1 MLNVSEGLESRG
13 MIWFG
18 IVCCVQMKGSVYQ
31 AKEAKLSP
39 IINRRK
45 KEEKNIIKF
54 AITQYHTT
62 MGRISWRRKPGGI
75 TTKQKHAANVRVKD
89 AVCLNDGLAVRLKKQ
104 SEFSHVFGR
113 IYY

>member
-1 MLNVSEGLESRG
+1 MLNVSEGLKNRG
-13 MIWFG
+13 MMWFG
-18 IVCCVQMKGSVYQ
+18 IVCCVQMKGSCQ

-39 IINRRK
+39 VVNRRKK

-75 TTKQKHAANVRVKD
+75 MIKQKHAANARVKD
-89 AVCLNDGLAVRLKKQ
+89 AMSLDYGLAVRLKNTVRIQ
-104 SEFSHVFGR
+104 SCLW
-113 IYY
+113 